1 MQKATYN
8 KNQILYIL
16 EAMLEYFISIL
27 VAGSY
32 LATLTTQ
39 LGFSDSLTGI
49 LSSIIS
55 LGGLFQLGSMLIR
68 RHKMKRF
75 VIVFSIINQLLFAL
89 LYVVPFFK
97 FPATVKQIIFVA
109 TIILAYFVYN
119 LAHPKKINWMMSLVN
134 DGIRGRFTANKEIV
148 SLLGGMI
155 FTFLMGNIVDHFK
168 ENGEIKTA
176 FIICGITIFVLMAG
190 HTLSMLFTSETEE
203 IVKTQNQKLLSQIGE
218 TFKNKDVQKITLL
231 FVLWYIAKGIAEPFN
246 SVYMIKE
253 LGFSLTF
260 ISVLSII
267 QAIIRV
273 LCSRALG
280 SYADKNSFAKMLR
293 ICFIFAFLGFVAVAV
308 ARPSNG
314 SITFALHYITHG
326 IAQAGISSALINLIF
341 DYVPFDSRAD
351 SLAVTQ
357 SLSGLMGFLSTFA
370 AGFLV
375 TYIQQNGNMF
385 LGVSIYAQQV
395 LNIIAAAATI
405 GIALFLQFGI
415 INKEKNKKSAV

>member
-1 MQKATYN
+1 
-8 KNQILYIL
+8 
-16 EAMLEYFISIL
+16 
-27 VAGSY
+27 
-32 LATLTTQ
+32 
-39 LGFSDSLTGI
+39 
-49 LSSIIS
+49 
-55 LGGLFQLGSMLIR
+55 
-68 RHKMKRF
+68 
-75 VIVFSIINQLLFAL
+75 
-89 LYVVPFFK
+89 
-97 FPATVKQIIFVA
+97 
-109 TIILAYFVYN
+109 
-119 LAHPKKINWMMSLVN
+119 MMSLVN

-176 FIICGITIFVLMAG
+176 FIVCGITIFVLMAG

-341 DYVPFDSRAD
+341 DYVPFDTRAD

-415 INKEKNKKSAV
+415 INKEKK